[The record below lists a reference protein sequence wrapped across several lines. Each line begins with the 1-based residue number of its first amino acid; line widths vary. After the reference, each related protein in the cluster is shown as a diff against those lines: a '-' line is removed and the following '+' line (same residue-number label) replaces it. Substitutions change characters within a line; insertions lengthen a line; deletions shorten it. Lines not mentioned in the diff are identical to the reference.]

1 MTNFTGKT
9 SNEAR
14 AGLSPQERRGLC
26 FHEAGHAVVKA
37 LGGARVYRVAVA
49 PLGSEDGAWFHESRK
64 GKRVDEVW
72 GFCEAAGSPADSC
85 IRFDPASGDYGV
97 DQTLFSQVQRGWRD
111 TTVRRR
117 SSTEMYRQI
126 RLHLCA
132 ALAGSLAEQIHRG
145 GDVWLD
151 DEADWCDWNDV
162 KVAACYARLL
172 RQRGE
177 LERLHAETVR
187 VLQLKEVWPF
197 VERLAN
203 ALDLTGCL
211 NFDDDSE
218 GLLPAPLLDWP
229 PTPRGEEA
237 RLRASIRVPL
247 TTGGAA

>member
-1 MTNFTGKT
+1 MKCGD
-9 SNEAR
+9 SAR
-14 AGLSPQERRGLC
+14 RLAAQPTRASVSIPPRGTTASTRLC
-26 FHEAGHAVVKA
+26 SLRCSE
-37 LGGARVYRVAVA
+37 GGATRR
-49 PLGSEDGAWFHESRK
+49 
-64 GKRVDEVW
+64 
-72 GFCEAAGSPADSC
+72 
-85 IRFDPASGDYGV
+85 SGG
-97 DQTLFSQVQRGWRD
+97 G
-111 TTVRRR
+111 VRRKCTGR
-117 SSTEMYRQI
+117 FACTCVQPLRVHSLNRFI
-126 RLHLCA
+126 R
-132 ALAGSLAEQIHRG
+132 RG